1 MGIAEKLRIASEKC
15 RYVQKDGLNA
25 FHKYKFASA
34 ANILGHVNEALAL
47 AGAAVVDTDVVI
59 LGETGTGKERVVTAK
74 VSITIRDTETEE
86 TATFRGIGSGQD
98 AGDKAAMKATTAAQ
112 KYAWIVGLSIETG
125 EDPEADDAT
134 DRHNEGAQ
142 RGKQGAQKP
151 APQRGAPAPSQG
163 PQRAAAPARDVP
175 LTDPSPAEMSPA
187 LEAFAARV
195 TEIELPGEAVAVWM
209 KHRGDLAALP
219 VLERESAWKAI
230 CKRTEECGKMKNAHV
245 WLKRAVAEEDARRM
259 ADATANNNAGA
270 GNAA

>member
-15 RYVQKDGLNA
+15 RYVQKDGLND

-47 AGAAVVDTDVVI
+47 AGAAIVDTDVVI

-142 RGKQGAQKP
+142 KGQQRAQP
-151 APQRGAPAPSQG
+151 AAPKRGAPTPSQA

-175 LTDPSPAEMSPA
+175 LTDASPAEEAPPPPA
-187 LEAFAARV
+187 LARFYEAVAAL
-195 TEIELPGEAVAVWM
+195 ELPGDAVDLWM
-209 KHRGDLAALP
+209 KHRTTLAELP
-219 VLERESAWKAI
+219 APDRENAWKAL
-230 CKRTEECGKMKNAHV
+230 CARTETVGKMSNAKV
-245 WLKRAVAEEDARRM
+245 WLKRAIATRDAEA
-259 ADATANNNAGA
+259 AANNNASA
-270 GNAA
+270 GSAA